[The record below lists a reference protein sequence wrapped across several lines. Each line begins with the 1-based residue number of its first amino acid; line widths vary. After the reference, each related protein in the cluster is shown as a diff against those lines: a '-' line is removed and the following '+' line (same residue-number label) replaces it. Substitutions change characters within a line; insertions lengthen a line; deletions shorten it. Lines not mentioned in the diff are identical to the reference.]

1 MAVNTM
7 TFNQLATVL
16 GAITAQATGKQA
28 ITATDT
34 GTFVSVAKT
43 ALETG
48 YDPLSTAIS
57 QVLSRT
63 IFSVRPYS
71 AKFKGLEVDNIQ
83 YGNMVRKINYV
94 DTPFEED
101 DRIKLAD
108 GYSIDPYVVQKPKV
122 VQTNFYGENVYQKHI
137 TIYKDQL
144 DCAFSGPDEFQRF
157 ISGVMQNAAD
167 MLEQAR
173 ENTARYTLAN
183 LIGGTIA
190 LDTNNVT
197 NDQVIHLITEYNAR
211 TGDSITS
218 STCFNPSVFPDFA
231 KFIYGRIKSLSKFF
245 TERTVC
251 NHLNLSSGD
260 ILRHTPV
267 EDQRLYLLAPQMD
280 QVGTNVLSTLFNE
293 EYMRLIPYEEVN
305 FWQSP
310 DYPMGLKLYGAGY
323 TAADGS
329 ATKAD
334 VDCNDVFGILMDRD
348 AAGISITNEW
358 SATTPFNPRGGYSNI
373 FWHRT
378 VKYVNDNTEKA
389 VVLKLD

>member
-7 TFNQLATVL
+7 SFNQLATVL

-34 GTFVSVAKT
+34 STFVSVAKT

-63 IFSVRPYS
+63 IFSIRPYDR
-71 AKFKGLEVDNIQ
+71 KFKGLEVDNVQ
-83 YGNMVRKINYV
+83 YGNHVRKINYV
-94 DTPFEED
+94 DKPMED
-101 DRIKLAD
+101 NPAYSLTD
-108 GYSIDPYVVQKPKV
+108 GQSIDMYKVNKPSV
-122 VQTNFYGENVYQKHI
+122 IQTNFYGINTYDKIV

-144 DCAFSGPDEFQRF
+144 DCAMRGPEEFQQF
-157 ISGVMQNAAD
+157 LAGVMQNAQD

-190 LDTNNVT
+190 LDNAHATS
-197 NDQVIHLITEYNAR
+197 DCVIHLITEYNAR
-211 TGDSITS
+211 TGDSITA

-245 TERTVC
+245 TERTAC
-251 NHLNLSSGD
+251 NHLNLTAGT

-267 EDQRLYLLAPQMD
+267 SDQRLYLLAPQMD
-280 QVGTNVLSTLFNE
+280 QVGTNVLSSLFNE

-310 DYPMGLKLYGAGY
+310 DYPMGLKLYGAGFVG
-323 TAADGS
+323 ADGVD
-329 ATKAD
+329 TKAD
-334 VDCNDVFGILMDRD
+334 VDANDIFGVLIDRE
-348 AAGISITNEW
+348 AAGVTLVNQ
-358 SATTPFNPRGGYSNI
+358 SAGTTPYNVLG
-373 FWHRT
+373 
-378 VKYVNDNTEKA
+378 KYYNWVFSEESRYWNDNTEKA

>member
-16 GAITAQATGKQA
+16 AAITAQATGKQA

-34 GTFVSVAKT
+34 STFVSVAKT

-63 IFSVRPYS
+63 IFSVRPYER
-71 AKFKGLEVDNIQ
+71 KFKGLEVDNVQ
-83 YGNMVRKINYV
+83 YGNHVRKINYV
-94 DTPFEED
+94 DKPMED
-101 DRIKLAD
+101 NPAYTLTD
-108 GYSIDPYVVQKPKV
+108 GQSIDMYKVNKPSV
-122 VQTNFYGENVYQKHI
+122 IQTNFYGINTYDKIVTVYKE
-137 TIYKDQL
+137 QL
-144 DCAFSGPDEFQRF
+144 DCAMRGPEEFQQF
-157 ISGVMQNAAD
+157 LAGVMQNAQD

-190 LDTNNVT
+190 LDTANAT
-197 NDQVIHLITEYNAR
+197 SDCVIHLITEYNAR

-245 TERTVC
+245 TERTAC
-251 NHLNLSSGD
+251 NHLNLTAGT
-260 ILRHTPV
+260 IMRHTPV
-267 EDQRLYLLAPQMD
+267 SDQRLYLLAPQMD
-280 QVGTNVLSTLFNE
+280 QVGTNVLSSLFNE

-310 DYPMGLKLYGAGY
+310 DYPMGLKLYGAGFVG
-323 TAADGS
+323 ADGV

-334 VDCNDVFGILMDRD
+334 VDTNDIFGILIDRE
-348 AAGISITNEW
+348 AAGVTLVNQ
-358 SATTPFNPRGGYSNI
+358 SAGTTPYNVLG
-373 FWHRT
+373 
-378 VKYVNDNTEKA
+378 KYYNWVFSEEARYWNDNTEKA